1 MVLARVSEI
10 VTLEWRD
17 ILFSEHKIHIKMLK
31 VRRDRMVMLP
41 YSIVS
46 SLDYYRKLYQ
56 PNKYVLKD
64 NLQVSHTVG
73 SAQQ

>member
-1 MVLARVSEI
+1 
-10 VTLEWRD
+10 
-17 ILFSEHKIHIKMLK
+17 
-31 VRRDRMVMLP
+31 MLP

-64 NLQVSHTVG
+64 NLQVSHTVRKRTSSDACRIKNLAIKERNSTYLG
-73 SAQQ
+73 TGLPLY